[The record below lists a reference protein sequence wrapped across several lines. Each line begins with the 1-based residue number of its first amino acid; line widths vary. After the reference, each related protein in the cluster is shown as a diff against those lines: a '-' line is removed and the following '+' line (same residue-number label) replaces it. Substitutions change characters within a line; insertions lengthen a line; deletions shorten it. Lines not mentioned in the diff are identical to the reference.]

1 MDRGGWYRTPS
12 RGGSRWF
19 EVGWGGRRF
28 SDPLTR
34 CFEACCCGGS
44 DGTRLRLRLRL
55 PRCLAMAM
63 RSATAAAVDRTPPAA
78 APPLYAREEH
88 EQTATSTA
96 HAPSAQ
102 PSSIA
107 LARRVSCCT
116 LKTCIGKSILIFTS
130 HLTSL

>member
-34 CFEACCCGGS
+34 WFEACCCGGS
-44 DGTRLRLRLRL
+44 DGTRLRLRL

-88 EQTATSTA
+88 EQPAAVPRSPRLVGPA
-96 HAPSAQ
+96 EQHRPCPSGE
-102 PSSIA
+102 
-107 LARRVSCCT
+107 LHTVT
-116 LKTCIGKSILIFTS
+116 VNV
-130 HLTSL
+130 HW